1 MAKPKSSIEKF
12 INSYLRNKKISESK
26 EGYEAWLRKNG
37 IDPTAT
43 LSDSIGKTYAQNAI
57 DSSELS
63 SSAQSLYNSGL
74 SKSGYAKYLGE
85 ALEKSKEDSLGKA
98 IHSYLKT
105 DSDNKIGYD
114 SELQRRESARIAA
127 EEKAEKERIK
137 AEQKAQAERLKAE
150 AKAEAERIK
159 AEEKAKKE
167 AEKAA
172 EKAAK
177 EEAERLKAEQKAE
190 AERLKAEAKAEAERI
205 KAEEKAKKEA
215 EQEAEKAAKEEAKR
229 LEQEAKAEA
238 ERLAAEEKAK
248 QEKIKAEEKAR
259 EEAKKAA
266 EKLAS
271 QAAKEESAAMK
282 SYQKVKEQ
290 LIKNTESDLKE
301 LGIINYD
308 EAYEYA
314 LKAGLD
320 ETNATSIAK
329 SVTDVARNAAMTKV
343 TNTIISKYLTMNQA
357 KEYALALGLSEEDA
371 QRLGEFAFR
380 TNESVGDIVSQKSYL
395 EYLQEI
401 ANQNN

>member
-1 MAKPKSSIEKF
+1 MAKSKSSIEKF
-12 INSYLRNKKISESK
+12 ISNYLRNKKISESK

-43 LSDSIGKTYAQNAI
+43 LSDHIGKTYAQDAI
-57 DSSELS
+57 DSSEFS
-63 SSAQSLYNSGL
+63 SSAQSLHNAGL

-85 ALEKSKEDSLGKA
+85 TLEKNKEESLGKA
-98 IHSYLKT
+98 IHSYLRT

-114 SELQRRESARIAA
+114 SELQKRESARIAA

-137 AEQKAQAERLKAE
+137 AEQKAEAERLKAEEKAKKEAEKAAEKAAKEEAARLKAEEKAEAERLKAE

-177 EEAERLKAEQKAE
+177 EEAERLE
-190 AERLKAEAKAEAERI
+190 A
-205 KAEEKAKKEA
+205 
-215 EQEAEKAAKEEAKR
+215 
-229 LEQEAKAEA
+229 EAKAEA

-271 QAAKEESAAMK
+271 QAAKEESAAKK
-282 SYQKVKEQ
+282 SYQKIKEQ

-301 LGIINYD
+301 LGVINYD

-320 ETNATSIAK
+320 ETNAASISK
-329 SVTDVARNAAMTKV
+329 SVTDVERNAAMTKV

-371 QRLGEFAFR
+371 QKLGEFAFR

-395 EYLQEI
+395 DYLQEI